1 MQKVSFLKFLKIFLN
16 NKKFHPDSKAQSNK
30 LQHFQT
36 ALSSCLKAQPILE
49 HISKSKTVST
59 NDTIDL
65 MKLFNCRL
73 QVILK
78 HIIKL
83 VLSGKDHQKK
93 SNFYKEMYL
102 KALKIT
108 PADEEKIFAGKMAEA
123 LKEINKIVQDE
134 NFNKL

>member
-1 MQKVSFLKFLKIFLN
+1 
-16 NKKFHPDSKAQSNK
+16 
-30 LQHFQT
+30 
-36 ALSSCLKAQPILE
+36 
-49 HISKSKTVST
+49 
-59 NDTIDL
+59 
-65 MKLFNCRL
+65 MKLFNSRL

-83 VLSGKDHQKK
+83 VLSGKEQKK

-102 KALKIT
+102 ISLKTT

-134 NFNKL
+134 NFNKI